1 MNFSFRNGWPPMR
14 SAVAYERR
22 GMIFVH
28 GSSKTA
34 DGIWI
39 LSEPVSRVDASD
51 ISRIGASIR
60 ECLAGSRIGVPH
72 PKVFANLFAP
82 ILTLAKTRSYQDFIR
97 NAKCVEIVQ
106 EGSVIR
112 FNATKNGGV
121 DEGFSQIGVSKE
133 CADAETDEHI
143 GHALIQIIRAS
154 V

>member
-1 MNFSFRNGWPPMR
+1 
-14 SAVAYERR
+14 
-22 GMIFVH
+22 MIFVH